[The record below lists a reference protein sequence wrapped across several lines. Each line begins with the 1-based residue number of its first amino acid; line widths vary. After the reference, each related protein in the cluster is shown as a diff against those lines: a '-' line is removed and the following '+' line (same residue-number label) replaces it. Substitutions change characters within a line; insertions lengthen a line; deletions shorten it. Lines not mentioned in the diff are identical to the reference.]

1 MSDSL
6 WVAGMIAVES
16 VLQAESREM
25 RAIYTAL
32 DRFDSRLAQL
42 RRLARERGVP
52 LEARTEAE
60 VRALAESGSHG
71 GIVAEVGPRRMQ
83 PLDALAVGEAPVVV
97 MLDGVEDPFNFGQA
111 VRSLY
116 AAGIDGLV
124 VRPRNWLSA
133 GTAIRASAG
142 ATEFLATA
150 EAESPEAAAE
160 ALRGRGW
167 RVAVAAEDGQPMGAV
182 DLTGPLLLVIG
193 GEKRGVT
200 RSFQRAADLRVR
212 IPYGRPFAHALGTT
226 GAATALAFEV
236 MRQRSSRSVG
246 Q

>member
-1 MSDSL
+1 MSDWL
-6 WVAGMIAVES
+6 WIAGMIAVES
-16 VLQAESREM
+16 VLQAQSREM
-25 RAIYTAL
+25 RVIYSTL
-32 DRFDSRLAQL
+32 DRFDSRMVRLS
-42 RRLARERGVP
+42 RLARERGLP
-52 LEARTEAE
+52 IEAQSEAE
-60 VRALAESGSHG
+60 LSARVGSDTHG

-83 PLDALAVGEAPVVV
+83 SLEELIAARAPVVV

-116 AAGIDGLV
+116 AAGIDGLI

-133 GTAIRASAG
+133 GTAIRAAAG
-142 ATEFLATA
+142 ATEFMPTA

-160 ALRGRGW
+160 ALRGRGL

-200 RSFQRAADLRVR
+200 RSFQRAADVRVR

-236 MRQRSSRSVG
+236 FRQRVSRSVG
-246 Q
+246 

>member
-1 MSDSL
+1 MSDWL
-6 WVAGMIAVES
+6 WIAGMIAVES

-25 RAIYTAL
+25 RALYTTF
-32 DRFDSRLAQL
+32 DRFDSRLARL
-42 RRLARERGVP
+42 RRLARERGVAI
-52 LEARTEAE
+52 EARKEPE
-60 VRALAESGSHG
+60 LSALVGSESHG
-71 GIVAEVGPRRMQ
+71 GVVAQVGPRLMQ
-83 PLDALAVGEAPVVV
+83 PLDALVAGDAPVIV

-133 GTAIRASAG
+133 GAAVRASAG
-142 ATEFLATA
+142 ATEFMPTA
-150 EAESPEAAAE
+150 EAESPEAAAARLE
-160 ALRGRGW
+160 GRGL
-167 RVAVAAEDGQPMGAV
+167 RVAVAAEDGQPMGEV
-182 DLTGPLLLVIG
+182 DLSGPLFLVIG

-212 IPYGRPFAHALGTT
+212 VPYGRRFAHALGTT

-236 MRQRSSRSVG
+236 MRQRLNT
-246 Q
+246 

>member
-1 MSDSL
+1 MSDWL
-6 WVAGMIAVES
+6 WIAGMIAVES
-16 VLQAESREM
+16 VVQAGSREI
-25 RAIYTAL
+25 RAIYSTL
-32 DRFDSRLAQL
+32 DRFDSRMARLT
-42 RRLARERGVP
+42 RLARERGVAI
-52 LEARTEAE
+52 EARSEPE
-60 VRALAESGSHG
+60 LSALVGSESHG
-71 GIVAEVGPRRMQ
+71 GVVAQIGPRRMQ
-83 PLDALAVGEAPVVV
+83 PLDALVAGDTPVIV

-133 GTAIRASAG
+133 GTAVRASAG
-142 ATEFLATA
+142 ATEFMPTA

-160 ALRGRGW
+160 ALRGRGL
-167 RVAVAAEDGQPMGAV
+167 RVAVAAEDGRPMGES
-182 DLTGPLLLVIG
+182 DLGGPLFLVIG

-226 GAATALAFEV
+226 GAATALAF
-236 MRQRSSRSVG
+236 
-246 Q
+246 

>member
-1 MSDSL
+1 MSDWL
-6 WVAGMIAVES
+6 WIAGMIAVES
-16 VLQAESREM
+16 VLQADSRQI
-25 RAIYTAL
+25 RAIYSTF
-32 DRFDSRLAQL
+32 DRFDSRTARLS
-42 RRLARERGVP
+42 RLARERGVSI
-52 LEARTEAE
+52 EARSEPE
-60 VRALAESGSHG
+60 LSALVESNSHG
-71 GIVAEVGPRRMQ
+71 GVAAQVGPRRMR
-83 PLDALAVGEAPVVV
+83 PLDELAAGDAPVVV

-116 AAGIDGLV
+116 AAGIDGLI

-133 GTAIRASAG
+133 GTAVRASAG
-142 ATEFLATA
+142 ATEFMPTT

-167 RVAVAAEDGQPMGAV
+167 RVAVAAEDGQPMGEV

-200 RSFQRAADLRVR
+200 RSFQRATDVRVR
-212 IPYGRPFAHALGTT
+212 VPYGRPFAHALGTT

-236 MRQRSSRSVG
+236 FRQRVSGSVG